1 MIILGIDPGVSETG
15 WAVLN
20 GENAATPKL
29 IASGLI
35 RTFPSQS
42 LTERLVQ
49 IHNEVKRV
57 IKQHAPN
64 AVAIEEMFFLK
75 AAPTVRATLQARGVI
90 VLAAA
95 LANQE
100 IKEYN
105 PRTVKLTL
113 TGSGTAMKSQ
123 MQWAVQRALNLKE
136 ILHPA
141 DVADAAAIALC
152 HHKSSRSSRLKV
164 LEQFGNSKKPKKNIK
179 ENLNAASL

>member
-1 MIILGIDPGVSETG
+1 MITLGIDPGVSETG

-20 GENAATPKL
+20 EGGAPVPQL

-35 RTFPSQS
+35 RTFPTQV
-42 LTERLVQ
+42 LTERLVY

-57 IKQHAPN
+57 IREHAPD

-90 VLAAA
+90 LLAAA
-95 LANQE
+95 LAKKP

-105 PRTVKLTL
+105 PRAVKLTL
-113 TGSGTAMKSQ
+113 TGSGTAIKSQ
-123 MQWAVQRALNLKE
+123 MQWAVQRALGLKE
-136 ILHPA
+136 TLHPA

-152 HHKSSRSSRLKV
+152 HLKSSRNSRLKIV
-164 LEQFGNSKKPKKNIK
+164 EKFGNSNKIRSNK
-179 ENLNAASL
+179 ENLNAASH